1 MTIAMTKWTFTQCAA
16 LAVAAASLGITASLL
31 ACGETQTEEMERG
44 LTTDVE
50 ETMPVDPSEMKM
62 TEEER
67 RAQAAA
73 QEEAKELRDFND
85 AEAQEQAPE

>member
-1 MTIAMTKWTFTQCAA
+1 MTIAMTKWTWTQCAA
-16 LAVAAASLGITASLL
+16 LAVAASSLGIAASLL

-44 LTTDVE
+44 LTVDAE
-50 ETMPVDPSEMKM
+50 EVMPVDPSEMKM

-67 RAQAAA
+67 RAKAAA
-73 QEEAKELRDFND
+73 QDEATELREFND